1 MKRVLYLCATMLL
14 VTSFGLAG
22 SRTYAAHPAS
32 HSAAKMLS
40 VQICS
45 DMPFGEPSQV
55 GLSKGI
61 WNGAKLAISQ
71 WKGKFKKV
79 GLDLGPLIQQ
89 DYAKADG
96 SGHDP
101 DKEHANALSCVGK
114 NDTYGMDGTLNSA
127 MAKIAEPILNQAG
140 MAMISPANSGIIL
153 TDPKQRSTQEPA
165 TANGSIKSV
174 TYFRTVTTDALQ
186 GPADAVF
193 FAKTLKAK
201 KVYLVDDGGEYGA
214 GLALAF
220 KNYRNSHHLSFTI
233 VGQARIE
240 TTDSAH
246 ISTSSDAIADQ
257 IVSASPDV
265 VFCGCDGQYGFALP
279 KALRAKGFTK
289 PFMAGD
295 AIDNAGWI
303 TAAGSGSVNNY
314 CTDFG
319 PNKVVASKSFR
330 TAYQKMFHIATQG
343 YDATSYDAANI
354 ILNAV
359 YQSKTHGKFKG
370 NLLKR
375 RTSILPYILHTKWH
389 GSIGTTTFDKN
400 GDTSNRIISV
410 YHVKGNAWTYFGA
423 APKTDPKLS
432 PTG

>member
-1 MKRVLYLCATMLL
+1 MKRLVYLCSAL
-14 VTSFGLAG
+14 VLIGSFGLTG
-22 SRTYAAHPAS
+22 SRTYAAHQTA
-32 HSAAKMLS
+32 HATAKLIP

-45 DMPFGEPSQV
+45 DMPFGEPPNQ
-55 GLSKGI
+55 GLATGI

-71 WKGKFKKV
+71 FKAKFKSV
-79 GLDLGPLIQQ
+79 GLALGPLIAQ

-114 NDTYGMDGTLNSA
+114 NDTYGMDGTLNSS
-127 MAKIAEPILNQAG
+127 MAKISEPILNAAG
-140 MAMISPANSGIIL
+140 MAMISPANSGVIL

-165 TANGSIKSV
+165 TASGKVKSV

-193 FAKTLKAK
+193 LAKSLKAK
-201 KVYLVDDGGEYGA
+201 KVFLVDDGGEYGA
-214 GLALAF
+214 GLALSF
-220 KNYRNSHHLSFTI
+220 KNYATSHNLAFKI

-246 ISTSSDAIADQ
+246 ISSSSDAIADQ
-257 IVSASPDV
+257 IISAGPDV

-279 KALRAKGFTK
+279 KTLRAKGFNK

-295 AIDNAGWI
+295 AIDNSGWI
-303 TAAGSGSVNNY
+303 TATGAGNVNNY

-319 PNKVVASKSFR
+319 PNKVVASKAFR
-330 TAYQKMFHIATQG
+330 DAYRKMFHIANQG
-343 YDATSYDAANI
+343 YDATSYDAASI
-354 ILNAV
+354 ILNGI
-359 YQSKTHGKFKG
+359 YQAKKAGKFKG
-370 NLLKR
+370 NLFQR
-375 RTSILPYILHTKWH
+375 RTSILPYILHVKWK

-410 YHVKGNAWTYFGA
+410 YVTKSNNWSYFGK